1 MKYGVFLLTLSLL
14 FLVSLTHQ
22 APARSQDGS
31 ASRVQ
36 ESESQGA
43 RSQLE
48 IGLHGERLSVQARNV
63 PWAVVLQELEHQ
75 TGVRLRVEGPLHG
88 TLTQEFEA
96 LPLEQGLRRLF
107 RNANLV
113 LFYTKKAGE
122 GSAAEPLTAVWLFP
136 KEGSAV
142 KSQDMHSAI
151 VKADDADTLSHEE
164 ETKSE
169 DELAVDEARDERF
182 ETLEA
187 FARDGD
193 EEALR
198 NALFDSD
205 EITQKKALE
214 LLAARDQQGVIATLL
229 DATQSEQLETRLR
242 ALHLLAQTPYVEEKL
257 VLSTL
262 STALADE
269 DLTVKGSVIEAMAQ
283 RESPGTMEALRQVFR
298 DPTPTVRQLVVG
310 SIAPHDQGL
319 QLLQEALLDADET
332 VRSLAAWKLK
342 QGISNESA
350 GEIERREET
359 GQ

>member
-1 MKYGVFLLTLSLL
+1 MKYWIFLLALPMLLLGSLAHL
-14 FLVSLTHQ
+14 AS
-22 APARSQDGS
+22 ARPQDAS
-31 ASRVQ
+31 ASPEQ
-36 ESESQGA
+36 GSTSLGA
-43 RSQLE
+43 RSQFV
-48 IGLHGERLSVQARNV
+48 IGLQGDRLSVQARNV

-75 TGVRLRVEGPLHG
+75 TGVRFRVEGPLHG

-96 LPLEQGLRRLF
+96 LSLEQGLRRLF

-136 KEGSAV
+136 KEGSEA

-151 VKADDADTLSHEE
+151 TKADDADTLSHEE
-164 ETKSE
+164 ETKSA

-229 DATQSEQLETRLR
+229 DATQSEQPETRLR

-269 DLTVKGSVIEAMAQ
+269 DLTVKGGVIEAMAQ
-283 RESPGTMEALRQVFR
+283 RESPGTMEALRQVFH

-310 SIAPHDQGL
+310 SIVPHDQGL
-319 QLLQEALLDADET
+319 LLLQEALSDVNES

-350 GEIERREET
+350 GEIERSEET
-359 GQ
+359 GK